1 MKKNLTLLAFLLSYP
16 TLAEFDALPDSPL
29 DTDMGETRGNTIG
42 TLNQLT
48 PDEKFEEEQE
58 KEKQEELLENRY
70 DVPSDEEEDEFNK
83 NGPGI

>member
-1 MKKNLTLLAFLLSYP
+1 MKKNLTLLALLLCYP
-16 TLAEFDALPDSPL
+16 TFAEFDALPDSPL
-29 DTDMGETRGNTIG
+29 DTSMGETSGNTIG

-70 DVPSDEEEDEFNK
+70 DVPSDEEEEEFNK
-83 NGPGI
+83 NGPSI